1 MKDELLIMVVGSRQ
15 YMSVKDISSWY
26 GMSRPSVYGILK
38 EMEDS
43 KRYGRIAL
51 NECGDKLVDTLMFE
65 DFLLHRSELKHPN
78 IARRLPPY
86 DPAEI
91 RKRRGEYKI
100 PLEEVI

>member
-1 MKDELLIMVVGSRQ
+1 MTDQFIVIVNGGKQ
-15 YMSVKDISSWY
+15 YMSVKDISAWY
-26 GMSRPSVYGILK
+26 GMSRPSVYAILK
-38 EMEDS
+38 EMETS
-43 KRYGRIAL
+43 KRYGKITM
-51 NECGDKLVDTLMFE
+51 NDCGDKLVDTLMLE

>member
-1 MKDELLIMVVGSRQ
+1 MTDQFFITVIGSKQ

-51 NECGDKLVDTLMFE
+51 NECGDKLVDTLMLE
-65 DFLLHRSELKHPN
+65 DYLLHRSELKHPN
-78 IARRLPPY
+78 LARRLPPY
-86 DPAEI
+86 DPVEI
-91 RKRRGEYKI
+91 RKRRGEYQMVK
-100 PLEEVI
+100 EVI